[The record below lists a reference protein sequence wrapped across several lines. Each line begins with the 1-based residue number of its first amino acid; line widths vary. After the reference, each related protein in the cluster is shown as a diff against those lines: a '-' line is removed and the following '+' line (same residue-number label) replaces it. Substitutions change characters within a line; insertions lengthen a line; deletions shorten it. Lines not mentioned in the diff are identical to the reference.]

1 MTMRSM
7 VWIEGREQ
15 GWSCSNCQWKFPVPS
30 LLTSKEAR
38 DAYDRLATAKFDRH
52 ECQEVPAAPEK
63 EGLSSDFVERARV
76 LMKRGYTPKIAVDIV
91 LHEMEFEHR
100 KNPAAL
106 TKARVDAEGFLERVR
121 KGLI

>member
-1 MTMRSM
+1 M
-7 VWIEGREQ
+7 VWIEGREE
-15 GWSCSNCQWKFPVPS
+15 GWSCSNCQWKVTVPPF
-30 LLTSKEAR
+30 LTSKDAR
-38 DAYDRLATAKFDRH
+38 DAYDRLAAAKFDQH
-52 ECQEVPAAPEK
+52 ECQIPSAPRTEAP
-63 EGLSSDFVERARV
+63 SSDFVERARV

-106 TKARVDAEGFLERVR
+106 AKARVDADAFLERIR

>member
-1 MTMRSM
+1 MLGTLMTAWQQPNLTITR
-7 VWIEGREQ
+7 
-15 GWSCSNCQWKFPVPS
+15 CQISSAPR
-30 LLTSKEAR
+30 TEA
-38 DAYDRLATAKFDRH
+38 
-52 ECQEVPAAPEK
+52 P
-63 EGLSSDFVERARV
+63 SSDFVERARV

-106 TKARVDAEGFLERVR
+106 AKARVDADAFLERIR